1 MHPTPVALQVLALRP
16 NVSLHALLVAP
27 RALVPVAG
35 LRQLASAWFGGDA
48 SRALLERLQAL
59 TDNPTATVE
68 GGGGGN
74 AAEPAGALEEL
85 LPLLIEAH
93 CRPLSLCTQA
103 AIVYF
108 PRLQPCVPS
117 AVAACHPACNPMCPR
132 HGRSSTRRTG
142 SGSARPSPP
151 RSPPPACSRGTSS
164 RRSCARSR
172 GRLLLLPTPPLMTS
186 ASESCTRQPLTARAA
201 CQQAQSTLARS
212 YE

>member
-1 MHPTPVALQVLALRP
+1 MTILVCTRPVAVQVLALRP

-93 CRPLSLCTQA
+93 CRPAACSPSSL
-103 AIVYF
+103 V
-108 PRLQPCVPS
+108 PRLQ
-117 AVAACHPACNPMCPR
+117 
-132 HGRSSTRRTG
+132 
-142 SGSARPSPP
+142 
-151 RSPPPACSRGTSS
+151 
-164 RRSCARSR
+164 
-172 GRLLLLPTPPLMTS
+172 
-186 ASESCTRQPLTARAA
+186 SCTLLGCNRVYPRL
-201 CQQAQSTLARS
+201 
-212 YE
+212 